1 MSTDARKSRRQRID
15 GAPFTVAEAEAAE
28 RLNLAISTVYDL
40 IRDGQI
46 RARKVGLRRARYRI
60 DEADLLEYWQSCA
73 GDQSPSRPA
82 RDHLS

>member
-1 MSTDARKSRRQRID
+1 MSTDAKKSRRQRVD
-15 GAPFTVAEAEAAE
+15 GAPYTVAEAAE

-60 DEADLLEYWQSCA
+60 DEADLLDYWQSCA
-73 GDQSPSRPA
+73 GDESPSRPA